1 MKSNIK
7 YSLVAASL
15 LVTIGVFI
23 GCSSAARDS
32 EDVPKFTG
40 TFVDSAVGGL
50 DYQLNVTGF
59 FGFQYPTGFSGKTN
73 ADGEYQFEE
82 GDTVV
87 LSLGG
92 LILGET
98 RGSVLPVS
106 PVDLFQDDPASS
118 QKVVNVAR
126 ILQSMDSDRDSSNG
140 ITILPESVEALT
152 ALVGCT
158 VGEACT
164 VDLPSY
170 DTLALTALLNELVD
184 TTEVDDQV
192 VTEDSALSHLL
203 VTLGD
208 SAMIRKNIS
217 KTAQLHSSKPKMN
230 IMSIYVDAQAAD
242 GTPVYTDDTNTTRA
256 RFHPIVST
264 YADAVEDAEF
274 IWDGETRAHDTFAA
288 ISLDDGATWKRIN
301 LSRTATRSSF
311 TLANGK
317 EYPGD
322 SHKPVMQA
330 RGNNILVVWDDKF
343 CKSGNPLSLEATD
356 DDGNPILDMTLHDG
370 NVTYSDDLY
379 LVNGSQD
386 SVDYAAIAVNGEY
399 PYTDVGEVPYG
410 CVMASRTVINPD
422 AEDAADVITTY
433 VAEQVTTGRRDALQI
448 FLASSPNNSGFGFTW
463 QEDPEGLRPGS
474 GKGPGAGWGGATTN
488 HKTDIWYS
496 YMLTSNFGEIDTE
509 FVPNGG
515 VDKDQVVTDAE
526 DIEEEVTTRPHALNK
541 FSLPVRISNN
551 AVCTKDS
558 VTDGT
563 GAAYCEAMC
572 DEYGFLGDSTHPIV
586 DENST
591 ANGKCYGPGIDPI
604 TGDNFL
610 LDGDT
615 GASRPNI
622 FLQPG
627 KYKGQDRTL
636 AIFGYEETKGLGEG
650 APEGTPVEQGGN
662 DVDANWTDTG
672 KYVIYESFPFDEPEV
687 LGDVEDTTHAVS
699 GGNIL
704 NVPNLSEGVY
714 ENARRIRFI
723 PQGMKSKLTSEED
736 IVLAA
741 VYKEGMEGQ
750 GRPSDIMLARWK
762 GGYSFSN
769 VLPGRINISS
779 VSPTVT
785 DEEANTTKV
794 LEWEWSVDNL
804 NDESGTNPL
813 DDARAHR
820 GQIRGD
826 FLVVGYSY
834 TPNWAA
840 ARIANDKYDFYVRRS
855 FDGGNTWTNEGNATA
870 EFPVYEGPVNVSNLG
885 NNKETV
891 IEPRLVATPGT
902 IFILDEN
909 GTATTAVANPMDKQN
924 KNVYF
929 ITYGTAENIPNV
941 VGSVDE
947 DTDVSA
953 GAPLNLYYARTTDRG
968 ETYELVEQ
976 TITSEDSNLSGE
988 TIEVLDWLAH
998 SGAEEGEVQIRMTPD
1013 GSVFHSSWIQEADM
1027 DNTDIPDHFKGSDI
1041 WYRKIDYNLLDLNT
1055 TDENETVE

>member
-1 MKSNIK
+1 MIEIFNLIKGVCILKTNIK
-7 YSLVAASL
+7 YSLIAATALVAFS
-15 LVTIGVFI
+15 VFT
-23 GCSSAARDS
+23 GCSSGGGDS
-32 EDVPKFTG
+32 ESTAATAATG
-40 TFVDSAVGGL
+40 TFIDSAVEGL
-50 DYQLNVTGF
+50 DYQSNATGF
-59 FGFQYPTGFSGKTN
+59 IGFQGPRGFSGKTN
-73 ADGEYQFEE
+73 AAGEYQFNV
-82 GDTVV
+82 GDKVKF
-87 LSLGG
+87 LLGS
-92 LILGET
+92 IVLGET
-98 RGSVLPVS
+98 TGSTSPVS
-106 PVDLFQDDPASS
+106 PIDLFQDDPASS
-118 QKVVNVAR
+118 QKVVNLAR
-126 ILQSMDSDRDSSNG
+126 ILQSMDADSDSSNG
-140 ITILPESVEALT
+140 ITILPESVEVLT
-152 ALVGCT
+152 TLVGCT
-158 VGEACT
+158 EGTECT

-170 DTLALTALLNELVD
+170 DTLALTTLLDELVLE
-184 TTEVDDQV
+184 TPADDKV
-192 VTEDSALSHLL
+192 VTEDSALAHLL

-208 SAMIRKNIS
+208 SGMIRKNIS
-217 KTAQLHSSKPKMN
+217 KTAELHSSKPKMN

-242 GTPVYTDDTNTTRA
+242 GTPVYTDETNSTRA

-264 YADAVEDAEF
+264 YADSVDGAEF

-343 CKSGNPLSLEATD
+343 CKSGNPLGLVATD
-356 DDGNPILDMTLHDG
+356 DAGVVVPDVTLYDG
-370 NVTYSDDLY
+370 NVTYADDIY
-379 LVNGSQD
+379 LVNGSQG
-386 SVDYAAIAVNGEY
+386 SVDYATIAVNGEY
-399 PYTDVGEVPYG
+399 PFTEVGEVPYG

-422 AEDAADVITTY
+422 AETPEEVITTY

-448 FLASSPNNSGFGFTW
+448 FLASSPDNAGFGFTW

-496 YMLTSNFGEIDTE
+496 YIAVGDTDNFDAIDVD
-509 FVPNGG
+509 FVPSA
-515 VDKDQVVTDAE
+515 DADQDQVVTDAE
-526 DIEEEVTTRPHALNK
+526 DTEEEVTSRPHALNK
-541 FSLPVRISNN
+541 FALPVRISNN
-551 AVCTKDS
+551 AVCSEDS
-558 VTDGT
+558 VTEGT
-563 GAAYCEAMC
+563 GAAYCAEMC
-572 DEYGFLGDSTHPIV
+572 TKYGVYNNTADSEDP
-586 DENST
+586 

-604 TGDNFL
+604 TDEKFV

-622 FLQPG
+622 FIQPG
-627 KYKGQDRTL
+627 KFNGEPGAI

-650 APEGTPVEQGGN
+650 TPEEVPVVQDGN

-672 KYVIYESFPFDEPEV
+672 KYVIYESFPFNQPEK
-687 LGDVEDTTHAVS
+687 LGDITDDVHAVS
-699 GGNIL
+699 GGHIL
-704 NVPNLSEGVY
+704 NLPNSEDIY
-714 ENARRIRFI
+714 ENARRVRFV
-723 PQGMKSKLTSEED
+723 PQGMKSMETSEED

-762 GGYSFSN
+762 GGYAFSN
-769 VLPGRINISS
+769 LVDGRINISS
-779 VSPTVT
+779 VTPTVT

-794 LEWEWSVDNL
+794 LEWEWTPANL
-804 NDESGTNPL
+804 ADESGTNDL

-826 FLVVGYSY
+826 FLVIGYSY

-840 ARIANDKYDFYVRRS
+840 ARIANDKYDFFVRRS
-855 FDGGNTWTNEGNATA
+855 FDAGKTWTNAANAS
-870 EFPVYEGPVNVSNLG
+870 EGPVNVSNLA

-902 IFILDEN
+902 ILVD
-909 GTATTAVANPMDKQN
+909 GKVVNPKDKQN

-941 VGSVDE
+941 VGSVDD

-953 GAPLNLYYARTTDRG
+953 GAPLDLYYARTTDKG
-968 ETYELVEQ
+968 ETYEMVEQ
-976 TITSEDSNLSGE
+976 TITSEESNLTGE
-988 TIEVLDWLAH
+988 TIQVLDWFAK

-1013 GSVFHSSWIQEADM
+1013 GSVFYGSWIQEAEM
-1027 DNTDIPDHFKGSDI
+1027 DNMDIPDHFKGSDI
-1041 WYRKIDYNLLDLNT
+1041 WFRKIDYNLL
-1055 TDENETVE
+1055 EEEVVE